1 LICSWKWTP
10 EACIRTSNN
19 FGANSTQPI
28 TSFRRAC
35 AGYNSSRGF
44 LPARRSMTNW
54 WMSFGSQAS
63 FWCWPCSRFALVDF
77 GDGGRYSSLFV
88 AHTAT
93 SQGSRSRALF
103 ICVNHL
109 ISLVVQF
116 KHVETTIDDDGT
128 NPNVDFVFSNAP
140 PGHHIEKVTFSPRSA
155 L

>member
-1 LICSWKWTP
+1 VLKV
-10 EACIRTSNN
+10 R
-19 FGANSTQPI
+19 
-28 TSFRRAC
+28 
-35 AGYNSSRGF
+35 SSGF
-44 LPARRSMTNW
+44 W
-54 WMSFGSQAS
+54 
-63 FWCWPCSRFALVDF
+63 
-77 GDGGRYSSLFV
+77 DGGRYSSLFV

-140 PGHHIEKVTFSPRSA
+140 PGSPYRKGHFLAQKCSLINFGDETIFDIPIVINVSFTRVSDKRGGIKNVVAKGRSPECTR
-155 L
+155 